1 MFKPKPCHCGS
12 KDVSV
17 AKKNFN
23 SSQHVRCNACGMQTG
38 YYSTATHA
46 VEAWNY
52 RPREADLMV
61 ELKAARK
68 VIKELQDD

>member
-23 SSQHVRCNACGMQTG
+23 SSHHVICNACGMQTG
-38 YYSTATHA
+38 HYGTATHA
-46 VEAWNY
+46 VGAWNY
-52 RPREADLMV
+52 RPREEELV
-61 ELKAARK
+61 IELKAARK
-68 VIKELQDD
+68 VITELQS